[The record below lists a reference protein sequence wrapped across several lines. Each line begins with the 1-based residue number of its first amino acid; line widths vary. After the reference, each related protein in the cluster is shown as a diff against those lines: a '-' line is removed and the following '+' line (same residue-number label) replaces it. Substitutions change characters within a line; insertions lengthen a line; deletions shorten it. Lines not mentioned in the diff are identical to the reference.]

1 MTLKTLLIFIAL
13 LLTHYAGISQENIK
27 VKRKEFK
34 TSRDEG
40 FKEAWKSVKEAE
52 SYFEEG
58 PGTYD
63 IARDHYL
70 FAHQYNSDHSGI
82 NYKIGICYLFTDDKY
97 KAIDYLLSAYKLD
110 PDVSKDIHYWLGR
123 AYHLVLEFEKA
134 IEQYQIHKEM
144 LQQNMES
151 EEKSDAIEKVEKMII
166 ECNHGMDIIQQPKR
180 VIIQNLG
187 KSVNSAYDDYNPIF
201 AYQDTALFFTSRRPS
216 GKRADRNPIDNKY
229 YEDIYISTLEE
240 SGDFDSARRL
250 DKPFNTKHN
259 DALVGINPSGDVLYV
274 YQGHVNGG
282 DIEVMEF
289 KRKKMKWKRPKPLSR
304 KVRSDA
310 EETTAAMDPDG
321 DTLYFISSNPEFTRG
336 GKDILFTRKDG
347 KGKWTEPQNA
357 GGVLNTVYDEEGVHI
372 SADGKTL
379 YFASRGHNSMG
390 GFDVFTSK
398 KEEDGTWSVPENLG
412 YPINTPDDEI
422 FYVTDTSG
430 IYGYYSAI
438 REGGFGAKD
447 IFKVIFLGSEKEM
460 STITKDQLIAGIE
473 IKKKTGFLTMPNL
486 LEIDTSLMLT
496 GRVRDTMQMDTTVM
510 AGLTFMDPTTGE
522 VVARAM
528 TGEDGK
534 YRTKL
539 PEPKVYGVEINAT
552 GYLYYL
558 DIVDLTELNAD
569 EMGSKDFFMQRI
581 EVGAKVVLEN
591 IYFET
596 GKAVLTPE
604 SYESLD
610 QVYKFL
616 DNNPSVRL
624 EISGHTDNVGSLR
637 VNTQLSQDRAK
648 AVVDYLVGRGI
659 ESSRLEY
666 EGYAFTQPIAPNDTP
681 EGRERNRRVEFKVLS
696 K

>member
-1 MTLKTLLIFIAL
+1 MTRKTLTVFIAL
-13 LLTHYAGISQENIK
+13 LLIHYTGISQENIK
-27 VKRKEFK
+27 VKRKDFK
-34 TSRDEG
+34 TSQKEG
-40 FKEAWKSVKEAE
+40 FKEAWKSVKDAE

-70 FAHQYNSDHSGI
+70 FAYQYNSRHAGI
-82 NYKIGICYLFTDDKY
+82 NYKIGICYLFTEDKY
-97 KAIDYLLSAYKLD
+97 KAIDYLLSAYNLD
-110 PDVSKDIHYWLGR
+110 SDVSNDIHFYLGR

-144 LQQNMES
+144 LAQNEES
-151 EEKSDAIEKVEKMII
+151 VEKSDAIEQVEKKII
-166 ECNHGMDIIQQPKR
+166 ECKHGMDIIQEPKR

-187 KSVNSAYDDYNPIF
+187 RNINSAYDDYNPIF

-216 GKRADRNPIDNKY
+216 GKRADRNPIDNKF
-229 YEDIYISTLEE
+229 YEDIYISSIQEQ
-240 SGDFDSARRL
+240 GDFDVARRL
-250 DKPFNTKHN
+250 EKPFNTKHN
-259 DALVGINPSGDVLYV
+259 DALVGINPSGDKLYV

-282 DIEVMEF
+282 DIEVMEL
-289 KRKKMKWKRPKPLSR
+289 RKNMQWKRPRPLSR

-321 DTLYFISSNPEFTRG
+321 DTLYFISSNPDLTRG
-336 GKDILFTRKDG
+336 GKDILYTLKDE
-347 KGKWTEPQNA
+347 KGKWTEPENA
-357 GGVLNTVYDEEGVHI
+357 GGVLNTVYDEEGVYI
-372 SADGKTL
+372 SNDGKTI

-390 GFDVFTSK
+390 GFDIFTST

-438 REGGFGAKD
+438 REGGLGAKD
-447 IFKVIFLGSEKEM
+447 IYKVIFLGSEKEM
-460 STITKDQLIAGIE
+460 TTLTKDQLIAGID
-473 IKKKTGFLTMPNL
+473 IQKKSGFLTMPDL
-486 LEIDTSLMLT
+486 LEIDTSLLLT
-496 GRVRDTMQMDTTVM
+496 GRVRDTMGTDTTVM
-510 AGLTFMDPTTGE
+510 AGLTFMDPSTGE

-528 TGEDGK
+528 TGQDGM
-534 YRTKL
+534 YRAKL
-539 PEPKVYGVEINAT
+539 PEPKMYGVEINAT
-552 GYLYYL
+552 GFLYYL
-558 DIVDLTELNAD
+558 DIVDLSELDVD
-569 EMGSKDFFMQRI
+569 EVASKDFFMQRI

-596 GKAVLTPE
+596 GKAVLTSE

-610 QVYKFL
+610 QVYTFL
-616 DNNPSVRL
+616 DNNSSVRL

-637 VNTQLSQDRAK
+637 VNTQLSRDRAK

-666 EGYAFTQPIAPNDTP
+666 KGYAFTQPIAPNDTP
-681 EGRERNRRVEFKVLS
+681 EGREQNRRVEFKVLS